1 MTDIPY
7 DKMVREMKSEE
18 LSHHLWEVG
27 KELVVAENQ
36 WFWVQEQ
43 KKIMLANLA
52 LQFESRGHGVTKSQ
66 SLARTDT
73 SFREHLDVM
82 REALEN
88 RDRAKVRYKEI
99 DFDIRRRLNK
109 SFMKN
114 QEARSQM
121 GNT

>member
-1 MTDIPY
+1 
-7 DKMVREMKSEE
+7 MKSEE

-27 KELVVAENQ
+27 KELVVAESQ

-43 KKIMLANLA
+43 KKIMLASLA
-52 LQFESRGHGVTKSQ
+52 LLFESRGNGVTKSQ
-66 SLARTDT
+66 ALARTDPT
-73 SFREHLDVM
+73 FQQHLDGM

-99 DFDIRRRLNK
+99 DFDIRRRLNL
-109 SFMKN
+109 SFIKN